1 MMDSYTKVSSN
12 SKTTNNIEIN
22 AITGTIVKNYKDS
35 FFKRFSLH
43 DKISNQLFDEGGAYL
58 TKTETK
64 YYDNSSYK
72 SYNSEIKIPVVILQ
86 MMMCGKDEVLCEL
99 IFKEDFDKFFE

>member
-1 MMDSYTKVSSN
+1 MLDSYANNS
-12 SKTTNNIEIN
+12 SKTTNNIELN
-22 AITGTIVKNYKDS
+22 AITGTIVKNYRDS

-43 DKISNQLFDEGGAYL
+43 DKIANQLFDEGGAYL

-72 SYNSEIKIPVVILQ
+72 SYNSEVKIPVVILQ
-86 MMMCGKDEVLCEL
+86 MMICGKDEVLCEL
-99 IFKEDFDKFFE
+99 IFKEDFDKLFD

>member
-1 MMDSYTKVSSN
+1 MLDTYANNS
-12 SKTTNNIEIN
+12 SKTTNNIELN

-43 DKISNQLFDEGGAYL
+43 DKIANQLFDEGGAYL
-58 TKTETK
+58 TKTESK
-64 YYDNSSYK
+64 YVDDKSWN
-72 SYNSEIKIPVVILQ
+72 SYNYETKIPVVILQ

-99 IFKEDFDKFFE
+99 IFKEDFDKLFDN

>member
-1 MMDSYTKVSSN
+1 MLDTYTNNS
-12 SKTTNNIEIN
+12 SKTTNNIELN

-43 DKISNQLFDEGGAYL
+43 DKIANQLFDEGGAYL

-64 YYDNSSYK
+64 YYDNSNYK
-72 SYNSEIKIPVVILQ
+72 SYNSEVKIPVVILQ

-99 IFKEDFDKFFE
+99 IFKDNFEKMFQN

>member
-1 MMDSYTKVSSN
+1 MLDTYANNS
-12 SKTTNNIEIN
+12 SKTTNNIELN

-43 DKISNQLFDEGGAYL
+43 DKIANQLFDEGGAYL
-58 TKTETK
+58 TKVETK

-72 SYNSEIKIPVVILQ
+72 SYHSETKIPVVILQ

-99 IFKEDFDKFFE
+99 IFKEDFDKLFEI

>member
-1 MMDSYTKVSSN
+1 MMDTYTKVNNN
-12 SKTTNNIEIN
+12 SKTTNNIDIN

-43 DKISNQLFDEGGAYL
+43 DRIANQLFDEGGAYL
-58 TKTETK
+58 TKTEINHCDDV
-64 YYDNSSYK
+64 YWK
-72 SYNSEIKIPVVILQ
+72 SYNTETKLPVVILQ

-99 IFKEDFDKFFE
+99 IFKEDFDKLFD